1 MNEITDSGNNSL
13 LTKTGNRLPFE
24 STELSIIKNGT
35 AKICFKKKKK
45 KKKREL
51 TLINLL
57 IYNKLNSYHME
68 ANT

>member
-35 AKICFKKKKK
+35 AKICFKKKE
-45 KKKREL
+45 REL

>member
-35 AKICFKKKKK
+35 AKICFKKKK
-45 KKKREL
+45 EL